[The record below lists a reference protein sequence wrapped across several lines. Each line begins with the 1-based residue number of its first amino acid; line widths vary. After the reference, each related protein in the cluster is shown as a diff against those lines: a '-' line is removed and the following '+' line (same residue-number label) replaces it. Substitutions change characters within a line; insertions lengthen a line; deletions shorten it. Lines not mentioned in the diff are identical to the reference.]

1 MDKDRFK
8 DFDEEERQL
17 VLDFE
22 NTVLRGGQRFFDV
35 DELEVIMDYYF
46 EVNDIAPLERAVEY
60 AEQLYPDSTIVKLRR
75 AHLFIAKE
83 QYDDA
88 MRIIKT
94 LRRQEPGNTD
104 VAYSMGVAYGAMG
117 EHEKAIE
124 LFMEAANDGWLLGR
138 VYANIAEEYYHLND
152 FDKAI
157 RYYQLALDTDSY
169 DSATLFNYVDTAIQ
183 SNNMEDAVTYLKSF
197 VGEHPYSSE
206 AWQGLGTLYREMGL
220 LEKAIDAYEY
230 SIAIDKT
237 NFTAYTDLSETLDY
251 MGKTADAVTALLR
264 ARDYVSN
271 RSALYRMV
279 ATIYMRVENID
290 MALVY
295 YRKAVEENPGDPT
308 AVAALALAYAVADD
322 LSTAL
327 PLVRKALRLS
337 PESADVLFSAAVIY
351 DSLGNF
357 DAASDYF
364 ERTMMAN
371 DCSEMMC
378 QRYTQFLYKHK
389 VYDILIQ
396 FAEESLEL
404 YPQHPF
410 YCTYLAAA
418 YFYTNR
424 YNRASHVL
432 PYVNP
437 EALAELCPEIV
448 QHPRLG
454 PLVPHGLPGEEQS
467 FVIE

>member
-22 NTVLRGGQRFFDV
+22 NSVLRGGQQFFDV
-35 DELEVIMDYYF
+35 DELEIIMDYYF

-75 AHLFIAKE
+75 AHLLIAKE

-94 LRRQEPGNTD
+94 LRRQEPNNTD
-104 VAYSMGVAYGAMG
+104 VAYSLGVAYGAMG

-124 LFMEAANDGWLLGR
+124 LYMEAATDGWLLGR
-138 VYANIAEEYYHLND
+138 VYANIAEEYYHLHEYEE
-152 FDKAI
+152 AI
-157 RYYQLALDTDSY
+157 RYYQLSLDTDSY
-169 DSATLFNYVDTAIQ
+169 DAATLYNYVDTAIQ
-183 SNNMEDAVTYLKSF
+183 SHNEEDAVAYLKSF
-197 VGEHPYSSE
+197 VEEHPYSSE
-206 AWQGLGTLYREMGL
+206 AWQCLGNVYREL
-220 LEKAIDAYEY
+220 SLFERAIDAYEY
-230 SIAIDKT
+230 SLAIDKT
-237 NFTAYTDLSETLDY
+237 SFTTCSDLAATLEY
-251 MGKTADAVTALLR
+251 MGKPADAVTALLR
-264 ARDYVSN
+264 ARDYVAN
-271 RSALYRMV
+271 RSLLYRMV
-279 ATIYMRVENID
+279 ATIYMRSGNNE

-295 YRKAVEENPGDPT
+295 YRKSVEENPDDPN

-322 LSTAL
+322 TGTAM
-327 PLVRKALRLS
+327 PLIRKALRQA
-337 PESADVLFSAAVIY
+337 PENADVLFSAAVIY
-351 DSLGNF
+351 DCLDNF
-357 DAASDYF
+357 EAASDYF
-364 ERTMMAN
+364 ERAMMS
-371 DCSEMMC
+371 DECTEMMC

-396 FAEESLEL
+396 FAEESLEIF
-404 YPQHPF
+404 PQNSF

-424 YNRASHVL
+424 YNRASQVL
-432 PYVNP
+432 PYVNA
-437 EALAELCPEIV
+437 EALAEICPDIV

-454 PLVPHGLPGEEQS
+454 PLIPVQES
-467 FVIE
+467 